1 MKLVELE
8 YIIFFFFF
16 QAEDGIRDV
25 AVTGVQTCALPISRP
40 GTVGFRA
47 APRSWGLR
55 AHRGSE
61 PDTRIPHRGPVSE
74 GPRRYRAP
82 PVAPRYTRANN
93 RPARARGVARGR
105 PTAGRGARP
114 RRGRRAARPARRA
127 AQRTARCWGAR
138 EPGRQRSRGRSPR
151 IPPHSRPRLA
161 RNAWLAALAPPQAGS
176 GRGCRGA
183 PARESSP
190 PHADDRRPGRRGRA
204 APTSTPSGEPPRS
217 AHARARTRWGG
228 RRGIAPSHGRSA
240 SARAE

>member
-161 RNAWLAALAPPQAGS
+161 RNAWLAALAPPQAGWRARRACGRAPPARRRYRREPRDRARSRASPGPADGS
-176 GRGCRGA
+176 GRLGA
-183 PARESSP
+183 SWSRRNARSLP
-190 PHADDRRPGRRGRA
+190 
-204 APTSTPSGEPPRS
+204 
-217 AHARARTRWGG
+217 AHARA
-228 RRGIAPSHGRSA
+228 APA
-240 SARAE
+240 P